1 MVLLLRKE
9 TLSCVEFKIARLD
22 RDFDLLDDVAA
33 EADSLLAAD
42 TQAVSAMIRRWI
54 GENKKD
60 YGGV

>member
-1 MVLLLRKE
+1 
-9 TLSCVEFKIARLD
+9 VEFKIARLD